1 MLRTLL
7 VYVVLGF
14 GWQYASK
21 QNVSSTPAGN
31 NQTEGKQTVVPPAV
45 QVVNP
50 TVSTPPG
57 EPQTPDQT
65 GQTKDKT
72 HWVFRPEWMIVWVTL
87 LYTFT
92 AWLTLR
98 AIKRQAKTMEMQ
110 VKDAQDAAN
119 AAAETTKAT
128 LEAIQRQAKE
138 LSRQNKNM
146 ISKERARIAV
156 KIVRIDTLDFY
167 DTNVVKVQIENFEPT
182 HALNV
187 RAIGGAR
194 PVIKDMEEPNW
205 FTDDLVFPVEKVIR
219 ANSAP
224 SEGTMYFFFPEE
236 LPSEISPADLAV
248 RIEARGSIEYDDV
261 FGQPH
266 VTPFSY
272 LMNIP
277 KTSHLPKSNLFKVHP
292 FSQWRESEDPE
303 ENRAT

>member
-1 MLRTLL
+1 MLRVLL

-21 QNVSSTPAGN
+21 QNVSSAPTRN
-31 NQTEGKQTVVPPAV
+31 NQTNGKQTIVPPAV
-45 QVVNP
+45 ATVNP

-57 EPQTPDQT
+57 EPKTPDHA

-72 HWVFRPEWMIVWVTL
+72 YWVFRPEWMIVWVTL
-87 LYTFT
+87 LYAFT

-98 AIKRQAKTMEMQ
+98 AIKRQAETMETQ
-110 VKDAQDAAN
+110 VKDARDAAN
-119 AAAETTKAT
+119 AATETTEAT

-138 LSRQNKNM
+138 LSRNNKNL
-146 ISKERARIAV
+146 ISKERARVAV

-167 DTNVVKVQIENFEPT
+167 DTNVVKIQIENFGPT

-194 PVIKDMEEPNW
+194 PVIRDMDEPDW
-205 FTDDLVFPVEKVIR
+205 YTDDLVFPVEKVIR

-224 SEGTMYFFFPEE
+224 IEGTMYFFFPEE
-236 LPSEISPADLAV
+236 LPPEISPADLAV
-248 RIEARGSIEYDDV
+248 RIEVRGSIEYDDV

-266 VTPFSY
+266 VTPFFY

-277 KTSHLPKSNLFKVHP
+277 KTSPLPKLNLFKIHP